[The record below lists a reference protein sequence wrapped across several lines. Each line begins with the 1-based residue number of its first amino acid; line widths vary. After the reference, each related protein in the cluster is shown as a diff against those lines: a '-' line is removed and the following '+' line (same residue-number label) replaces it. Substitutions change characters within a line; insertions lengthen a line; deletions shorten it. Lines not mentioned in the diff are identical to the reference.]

1 VGLFHKEITMKV
13 LVETTSN
20 IMLLDPNT
28 GDVIDD
34 AVPTLT
40 VWTAF
45 LEARAGLGQ
54 VRLLHRGF
62 REEATNEAWL
72 DCLKQS
78 GNLELAIPAF
88 VSEFGIQEAP
98 GTKKPA
104 VTVEQKV
111 DEIAPS
117 KPVRKKG

>member
-1 VGLFHKEITMKV
+1 MKV

-28 GDVIDD
+28 GDAIDD
-34 AVPTLT
+34 VVPTLT

-45 LEARAGLGQ
+45 LEARTGLGQ
-54 VRLLHRGF
+54 VRVLHRGF
-62 REEATNEAWL
+62 REEATNEDWL
-72 DCLKQS
+72 DCLKQA
-78 GNLELAIPAF
+78 GELQLAIAAF
-88 VSEFGIQEAP
+88 VAEFGLQEAP

-104 VTVEQKV
+104 VSVEQKV

-117 KPVRKKG
+117 KPTRRKG

>member
-1 VGLFHKEITMKV
+1 MKV

-20 IMLLDPNT
+20 IILVDPNT

-34 AVPTLT
+34 MVPTLT

-45 LEARAGLGQ
+45 LEARTGLGQ
-54 VRLLHRGF
+54 VRVLHRGF
-62 REEATNEAWL
+62 RDDASNEAWL

-78 GNLELAIPAF
+78 GNLDLAIAAF
-88 VSEFGIQEAP
+88 VSEFGLHEAP
-98 GTKKPA
+98 GTKKSA
-104 VTVEQKV
+104 ATVEQKV

-117 KPVRKKG
+117 KPTRKKG

>member
-1 VGLFHKEITMKV
+1 MKV

-28 GDVIDD
+28 GIEIDD
-34 AVPTLT
+34 VNPTLT
-40 VWTAF
+40 PWTAF
-45 LEARAGLGQ
+45 LEQRAGLGQ
-54 VRLLHRGF
+54 IRVLHRGF
-62 REEATNEAWL
+62 REEATNADWL

-78 GNLELAIPAF
+78 GELQLAVAAF
-88 VSEFGIQEAP
+88 VSEFGTQEAP

-104 VTVEQKV
+104 VAVETKI

-117 KPVRKKG
+117 KQVGRRAKAQE